1 MKYKFLA
8 IFLLISMVLSAN
20 SIFSYYGMANQ
31 YLGNDLYSAGMSDA
45 GKNDLFRINTSYSN
59 PSILTSSNKVIFSTA
74 TSFGKQNYYDDNGS
88 SFKDD
93 GFYLPYFT
101 AAFPVLNHRFGLQYS
116 LLYSGNLDTYGTGVF
131 TSEDEEEFSYDTKN
145 SIISNV
151 FKVDLSYA
159 LKNRFVNIGIAGNYY
174 LGHRIQYWEYDF
186 ENSTLLDSEY
196 EKEEL
201 FKNPGYTLGLS
212 KRLKSISFGL
222 SYSSKV
228 KLEGD
233 VDYKYGFS
241 NEPETV
247 EEAVYL
253 FEVPAKI
260 SAGFTWKFVETFKL
274 HSTFDYQMWSDT
286 DSYDKDTATFALGL
300 SYDPLSGYGKWYE
313 SIPLRAGFSFR
324 ELPFEI
330 NNEPITELKGSFG
343 FSAPLKSANKRID
356 FGVTYLTRGDKEL
369 HGISEDSLM
378 FSIGVTGFDIFSKKA
393 KKIAPRDIPKAD

>member
-8 IFLLISMVLSAN
+8 IFLLISMILSAN

-201 FKNPGYTLGLS
+201 FKNPKVMWIINMVFQMNRKQWKKQFICS
-212 KRLKSISFGL
+212 KFRLKFLPVLPGNLLKLLNCIQLSITKCGQIRIL
-222 SYSSKV
+222 MI
-228 KLEGD
+228 
-233 VDYKYGFS
+233 
-241 NEPETV
+241 
-247 EEAVYL
+247 
-253 FEVPAKI
+253 KI
-260 SAGFTWKFVETFKL
+260 LL
-274 HSTFDYQMWSDT
+274 HS
-286 DSYDKDTATFALGL
+286 L
-300 SYDPLSGYGKWYE
+300 
-313 SIPLRAGFSFR
+313 
-324 ELPFEI
+324 
-330 NNEPITELKGSFG
+330 
-343 FSAPLKSANKRID
+343 
-356 FGVTYLTRGDKEL
+356 
-369 HGISEDSLM
+369 
-378 FSIGVTGFDIFSKKA
+378 
-393 KKIAPRDIPKAD
+393 